1 MLRYVLALGHRS
13 ADINR
18 QSVRQLNGLH
28 IITPPPLTCR
38 AVTIRERS
46 LTSCCLRLAGSRE
59 WLWRRW
65 RNDLS
70 DQTTFFHSS
79 TVWSCCFLSH
89 CKCLGRFTVDSRT
102 TVRARLLLTPHT
114 DKTAPDCVLGNWLL
128 YPSIVLW
135 CYVSYCGPLITC
147 YGPRHPTSSAFI
159 FQGRPLEIAR
169 GFEEVHVVL
178 LCDWEITAMPFPRES
193 PAVFC
198 GLKNFTWTSIGM
210 RKSR

>member
-114 DKTAPDCVLGNWLL
+114 DKTAPDCVFGNWLL

-135 CYVSYCGPLITC
+135 CYVTVSGGQQPLKIVNAPK
-147 YGPRHPTSSAFI
+147 YSQKANIHW
-159 FQGRPLEIAR
+159 Q
-169 GFEEVHVVL
+169 
-178 LCDWEITAMPFPRES
+178 S
-193 PAVFC
+193 PCQNVRAAKHMNICQHWMCFC
-198 GLKNFTWTSIGM
+198 LYAKLY
-210 RKSR
+210 